1 MSKPEEAME
10 TGEVAGENS
19 VSLLIPLF
27 HITSNFIANICKYR
41 NKYKKI
47 LFYC

>member
-27 HITSNFIANICKYR
+27 HITSNIFITYICKYR
-41 NKYKKI
+41 NKY
-47 LFYC
+47 